1 MSSFAFDPA
10 IADDANPAK
19 SADNGRGV
27 FFQLESNAM
36 NGNTTFTASFYM
48 RQLFDMKPN
57 NLPVKQRVAL
67 HNETCHRL
75 LYRPTL
81 SIDSLLKAAENP
93 LGSSIYLCD
102 GRGNFCFS
110 DMSSSG
116 NLRFVSRLSA
126 GLSCSVPAWTTCLT
140 RLQHM
145 ECLTHFWAL

>member
-1 MSSFAFDPA
+1 MTVMSSFAFDPA

-36 NGNTTFTASFYM
+36 GGNTTFTASFYM

-75 LYRPTL
+75 LQCPTL
-81 SIDSLLKAAENP
+81 SIDSLLKAHLLYI
-93 LGSSIYLCD
+93 LGADPNYVVVCMRL
-102 GRGNFCFS
+102 
-110 DMSSSG
+110 
-116 NLRFVSRLSA
+116 LRRPQLTSML
-126 GLSCSVPAWTTCLT
+126 TT
-140 RLQHM
+140 
-145 ECLTHFWAL
+145 